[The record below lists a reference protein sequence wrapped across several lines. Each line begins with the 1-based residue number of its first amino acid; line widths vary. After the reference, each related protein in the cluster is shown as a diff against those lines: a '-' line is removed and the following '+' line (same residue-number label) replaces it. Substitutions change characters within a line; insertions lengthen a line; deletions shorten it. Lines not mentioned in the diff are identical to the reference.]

1 MSHSCLLLPVTRYY
15 EVGPDNF
22 TTQLANAV
30 ASGAKSVVGSEN
42 VRLLTP
48 TEASFQTDVKVKPN
62 SNTTVTFHCELN
74 SLCPVVQDWADA
86 VIVGTPVYNANVH
99 PVVQSWI
106 DGYVRSQTFRYPLL
120 HHETCSLSLLPNHY
134 RCTAGPC
141 GLI

>member
-1 MSHSCLLLPVTRYY
+1 MSHFCLPVTRYY

-62 SNTTVTFHCELN
+62 NNTTVTFYCELN
-74 SLCPVVQDWADA
+74 SLCPVMQEWADA

-99 PVVQSWI
+99 PVVQSWL
-106 DGYVRSQTFRYPLL
+106 DGYVRSQTFR
-120 HHETCSLSLLPNHY
+120 
-134 RCTAGPC
+134 
-141 GLI
+141 